1 MSFPIIIWIAVF
13 LGLAAE
19 IYRSFVSQKTDY
31 EVANESISLGEFI
44 TGNIVAVLVALGLY
58 VSGMLGAGFAD
69 ILPTANVGSFL
80 PAFLTGAALWNT
92 TKALLGK
99 YGNKT
104 KNTLRKIVDKK
115 TNKADGIKQ

>member
-19 IYRSFVSQKTDY
+19 IKRSFDSQKIDY
-31 EVANESISLGEFI
+31 EVANESIAFGKFI
-44 TGNIVAVLVALGLY
+44 TENILAVIVALGLY

-69 ILPTANVGSFL
+69 IIPTASVESFI
-80 PAFLTGAALWNT
+80 PSFLTGMALWNV
-92 TKALLGK
+92 TKATLGK

-104 KNTLRKIVDKK
+104 KNVLRKIVDKK
-115 TNKADGIKQ
+115 TNKADGIK

>member
-19 IYRSFVSQKTDY
+19 IYRSVVSQKTDY
-31 EVANESISLGEFI
+31 EVANESITFGEFLK
-44 TGNIVAVLVALGLY
+44 TNGVAVLVSIGLF
-58 VSGMLGAGFAD
+58 VSGMLGAGFAE
-69 ILPTANVGSFL
+69 ILPTASLSSFL

-92 TKALLGK
+92 TKVILGK

-115 TNKADGIKQ
+115 TNKADGIK